1 MNTLQQTISQFT
13 RIQVATVPLSK
24 AVGISA
30 AILMGMIILYT
41 VGFASSDVIHSAAH
55 DLRHGLSFPCH

>member
-1 MNTLQQTISQFT
+1 MNTLQQTFNQM
-13 RIQVATVPLSK
+13 IQTHLATVPWSRV
-24 AVGISA
+24 AGVSA